1 MKILKLKNKLKN
13 ERGAITIF
21 VLAAMLFFLI
31 ILVSIYTNNVNKK
44 TNIDRDKKKIEEQYN
59 VTDEDLKNKYNEI
72 INKDSYPEPW
82 AEMKLEGNDR
92 IFNGTDYH
100 PKETT
105 EQKFPEI
112 LGYPDENNDKDSVSA
127 NGKKA
132 ITVSATIKPAP
143 MNSSK
148 DGFIVGNVAGVGWNI
163 YSMTSI
169 NNVGFCFS
177 VSKTEDVWE
186 NLNTGVTLKTGKL
199 YNLIA
204 TFSRGKMILNVTTSD
219 MEKQKYEKD
228 TQISELK
235 QFDDINTLIGGNPK
249 RKSDPN
255 FGTTIIDNGTGFYGG
270 IYDVKIWDRVLND
283 RQKDKLAKEQIELY
297 KDQ

>member
-13 ERGAITIF
+13 ERGAITVF

-100 PKETT
+100 PQGTK

-112 LGYPDENNDKDSVSA
+112 LGYPDENNDKGSISA

-132 ITVSATIKPAP
+132 ITVSATIKPASI
-143 MNSSK
+143 NNNK

-163 YSMTSI
+163 YSTTAI

-186 NLNTGVTLKTGKL
+186 NLNTGVTLKTGKI

-204 TFSRGKMILNVTTSD
+204 TFSRGKMILDILSSD
-219 MEKQKYEKD
+219 MEMKKIEKV
-228 TQISELK
+228 TTINELK
-235 QFDDINTLIGGNPK
+235 QLDDVNTLIGGNPK
-249 RKSDPN
+249 NKSDPN
-255 FGTTIIDNGTGFYGG
+255 FGNTSIDHGTGFYGN

-283 RQKDKLAKEQIELY
+283 KQKEKLAKEQIELY